1 LNGQVE
7 YSQVSSPTCL
17 GFSTTP
23 TIPLIILVIA
33 LYSFIAKWVKSGFLM
48 IVPIYAKLS
57 TGRKLYLKYHE
68 EEKLD

>member
-1 LNGQVE
+1 MLKFYIYN
-7 YSQVSSPTCL
+7 
-17 GFSTTP
+17 
-23 TIPLIILVIA
+23 IHI
-33 LYSFIAKWVKSGFLM
+33 IAKWVKSGFLM